1 MVFVQNAWTA
11 LDGSATTREFL
22 LMALA
27 DLDAILIRATFT
39 RDTDEARYNFLSLKQ
54 ISILKIVIIII
65 MLKILLTKIH
75 VLA

>member
-39 RDTDEARYNFLSLKQ
+39 RDTDEARYNFLSLKENQ
-54 ISILKIVIIII
+54 
-65 MLKILLTKIH
+65 H
-75 VLA
+75 FENNYQYYYA

>member
-39 RDTDEARYNFLSLKQ
+39 RDTDEARYNFLSLKKNQ
-54 ISILKIVIIII
+54 
-65 MLKILLTKIH
+65 H
-75 VLA
+75 FENNYHYYYA